1 MKTKLTLFLFLSMG
15 FFINAQYTYNF
26 NVSNE
31 PYTDL
36 TGSTSLN
43 NGQVW
48 DDPTYAIPIGFDFQ
62 ISTEVF
68 NTIYFPDFGLG
79 GSLSNVF
86 DEFVQDAFAL
96 MIPIG
101 QDIIDLGDWTGV
113 SQSNLSYK
121 TEGVAGSQILKIE
134 WNNVGFWE
142 DMTGADYMNF
152 QVWLY
157 EGSNI
162 IEYRYGPNQ
171 INNPQGSF
179 EGETGPI
186 VYLIPLIN
194 FDTDEIEEDAYL
206 LSGDPSNPTVIV
218 VEAGDEPQGP
228 IALQGMIPDG
238 TVYTFTPQNL
248 SVGDFETI
256 DFAVYPNPAGNYF
269 NIRANALEYQ
279 VNIYNNLGQ
288 KVKHF
293 DNSSTQIDVT
303 GLPAGLYLIEV
314 ETERGSSIKKLL
326 KK

>member
-1 MKTKLTLFLFLSMG
+1 MKTKLLLFVLLSTGFL
-15 FFINAQYTYNF
+15 INAQNGYNF
-26 NVSNE
+26 SVTNE
-31 PYTDL
+31 PYNNL
-36 TGSTSLN
+36 VGSTSLN
-43 NGQVW
+43 NGQIW
-48 DDPTYAIPIGFDFQ
+48 DDLGYAVPIGFDFQ
-62 ISTEVF
+62 ISAQVF
-68 NTIYFPDFGLG
+68 STIYFPDFGLG
-79 GSLSNVF
+79 GTLSNVF
-86 DEFVQDAFAL
+86 DEDDEDAFAL
-96 MIPIG
+96 IIPIG
-101 QDIIDLGDWTGV
+101 QDLIDLGYGIGG

-121 TEGVAGSQILKIE
+121 TEGTAGSQILKIE
-134 WNNVGFWE
+134 WNNVGFF
-142 DMTGADYMNF
+142 DDQTTSDFMNF

-186 VYLIPLIN
+186 VALFPLIN
-194 FDTDEIEEDAYL
+194 FDIGEFEEDAYFI
-206 LSGDPSNPTVIV
+206 SGDPSNPTVII
-218 VEAGDEPQGP
+218 VEAGDEPHGP

-238 TVYTFTPQNL
+238 TVYTFSPQNL
-248 SVGDFETI
+248 SVDDYATI

-314 ETERGSSIKKLL
+314 ETERGSSIKKLI